1 MLLKRKKKEKKAD
14 VNFFRCFCF
23 EISFFSFLLLD
34 HWSPPTD
41 IVLEAAAAARAAEAR
56 AARAVAAAAHVA
68 VAIQLEIVLK

>member
-41 IVLEAAAAARAAEAR
+41 IVLEAAARAAEAR